1 MGILKRNAI
10 VAWQF
15 LRYSCVYKCAYGSCG
30 SLFYWYTTLSCMRE
44 RGGEGG
50 VSRKVGGWVQGK
62 MMKEKGRIGKK
73 IRVWVWLWLCVRFG
87 SPSTFSFFF
96 PWPCGASLGNKG
108 GLRDGNWEGWF
119 TFLLSP
125 LHFAYYLLPTTT
137 QSLPPSLP
145 HHEIQVEYF

>member
-44 RGGEGG
+44 RER

-73 IRVWVWLWLCVRFG
+73 TRVWLWLCVRALVHLPLFL
-87 SPSTFSFFF
+87 FSF
-96 PWPCGASLGNKG
+96 PNLVV
-108 GLRDGNWEGWF
+108 
-119 TFLLSP
+119 
-125 LHFAYYLLPTTT
+125 
-137 QSLPPSLP
+137 
-145 HHEIQVEYF
+145 QV

>member
-44 RGGEGG
+44 RGGEG

-73 IRVWVWLWLCVRFG
+73 RYEYECGCGCVCALVHLPLFL
-87 SPSTFSFFF
+87 FSF
-96 PWPCGASLGNKG
+96 PDLVV
-108 GLRDGNWEGWF
+108 
-119 TFLLSP
+119 
-125 LHFAYYLLPTTT
+125 
-137 QSLPPSLP
+137 
-145 HHEIQVEYF
+145 QV